1 MHTEI
6 GLNVI
11 LVYRFRN
18 FHDDDDDDDDDD
30 VTLYW
35 LH

>member
-18 FHDDDDDDDDDD
+18 FHDDDDDDDDD